1 MKIEFLD
8 NISDGGKF
16 TGVIADQL
24 IRLFDFDTLQANKL
38 RQKIQEIII
47 EKGERLDLSKLEFIE
62 TINCNLVLSISDVDT
77 GILINN
83 ENNFICEITTDGY
96 KNMVDLL
103 EPFCIKDSSNIY
115 QWLYEIDTP
124 IEFLFSSKGTW

>member
-62 TINCNLVLSISDVDT
+62 TINCNLVLSISDVNT

>member
-1 MKIEFLD
+1 MKLEFLD
-8 NISDGGKF
+8 DLSASGKF
-16 TGVIADQL
+16 TGVVADQL
-24 IRLFDFDTLQANKL
+24 IRLYDFDKIQAKKL
-38 RQKIQEIII
+38 RLKIQEIVVENR
-47 EKGERLDLSKLEFIE
+47 EKLDFSKLDFIE
-62 TINCNLVLSISDVDT
+62 RINCNLVLVISDLDT

-103 EPFCIKDSSNIY
+103 EPFCIKDSSNSY